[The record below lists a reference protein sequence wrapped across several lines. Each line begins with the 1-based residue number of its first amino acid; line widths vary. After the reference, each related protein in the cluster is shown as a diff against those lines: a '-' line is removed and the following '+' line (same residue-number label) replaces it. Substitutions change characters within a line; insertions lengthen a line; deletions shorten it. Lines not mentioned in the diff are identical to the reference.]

1 MMTDSSEYEQ
11 LKEALKNALKKR
23 KQYQDE
29 FNKLEQEIY
38 DKETEYFSNVNPQ
51 TGHNTAVSL
60 QTVQG
65 NIIKGFDG
73 FSKTLHHHSS
83 TNQSSHG
90 NAGNNTRELSA
101 TELDPLNTGL
111 PNKDRIFSLS
121 DIDFV
126 KQLQQDDLLPGFD
139 EDAAVASAVND
150 E

>member
-1 MMTDSSEYEQ
+1 MTDSQEYEQ
-11 LKEALKNALKKR
+11 LKQTLKDALKER
-23 KQYQDE
+23 KQYQE
-29 FNKLEQEIY
+29 MFSKLEQEIY
-38 DKETEYFSNVNPQ
+38 DKETEYFSNINPQ

-73 FSKTLHHHSS
+73 FSKTQHHHGSM
-83 TNQSSHG
+83 NQSSHG
-90 NAGNNTRELSA
+90 ATGNNSKDLPA
-101 TELDPLNTGL
+101 TVLDPLNTGL

-126 KQLQQDDLLPGFD
+126 NQLQQDDLLPGFD
-139 EDAAVASAVND
+139 EDTVIID

>member
-1 MMTDSSEYEQ
+1 MTDTTEYEQ
-11 LKEALKNALKKR
+11 LKETLKNALKER
-23 KQYQDE
+23 RQYQDE

-51 TGHNTAVSL
+51 TGHNSTVSL

-65 NIIKGFDG
+65 NIIRGFDG
-73 FSKTLHHHSS
+73 FSKTLHHHSGA
-83 TNQSSHG
+83 NQSSHG
-90 NAGNNTRELSA
+90 NAGHNSKELSA

-126 KQLQQDDLLPGFD
+126 NQLQQEGMLPGFD
-139 EDAAVASAVND
+139 EDTAAVSD